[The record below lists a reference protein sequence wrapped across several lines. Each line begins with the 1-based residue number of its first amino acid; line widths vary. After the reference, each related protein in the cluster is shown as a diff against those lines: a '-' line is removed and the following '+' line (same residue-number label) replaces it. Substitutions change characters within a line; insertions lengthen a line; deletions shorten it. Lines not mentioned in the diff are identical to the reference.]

1 MRKPQFHPDQT
12 TLPIELLPG
21 RPVRPVKYLPR
32 KLSRRRAYPGAPTI
46 GIDYGFEHG
55 EAGETDP
62 QGYEDVTAN
71 VVPVVY
77 FDFEQVF
84 RHLDGDRDEDAREA
98 IVKLAAE
105 AFAGMLEW
113 LQEEFVSPGTDIRW
127 RLDTAT
133 RCKLAL
139 LTLYQNPGLI
149 GNPTLE
155 ELANNLG
162 ISKQK
167 LSILWAEFKRR
178 FPGVVAPWE
187 KSEAAKEASRAAQQ
201 GDN

>member
-1 MRKPQFHPDQT
+1 
-12 TLPIELLPG
+12 
-21 RPVRPVKYLPR
+21 
-32 KLSRRRAYPGAPTI
+32 
-46 GIDYGFEHG
+46 
-55 EAGETDP
+55 
-62 QGYEDVTAN
+62 
-71 VVPVVY
+71 
-77 FDFEQVF
+77 
-84 RHLDGDRDEDAREA
+84 
-98 IVKLAAE
+98 
-105 AFAGMLEW
+105 
-113 LQEEFVSPGTDIRW
+113 
-127 RLDTAT
+127 
-133 RCKLAL
+133 LAL

>member
-1 MRKPQFHPDQT
+1 M
-12 TLPIELLPG
+12 
-21 RPVRPVKYLPR
+21 Y
-32 KLSRRRAYPGAPTI
+32 
-46 GIDYGFEHG
+46 
-55 EAGETDP
+55 
-62 QGYEDVTAN
+62 
-71 VVPVVY
+71 
-77 FDFEQVF
+77 
-84 RHLDGDRDEDAREA
+84 RHLDGDSNEDAREA
-98 IVKLAAE
+98 IVRLAAE

-113 LQEEFVSPGTDIRW
+113 LQEDFVSPGTDIRW

-155 ELANNLG
+155 ELANNLD

-178 FPGVVAPWE
+178 FLGVVAPWE